1 MAALA
6 AVWRIEFATICLVHS
21 SLTAMPWRNHI
32 LYTSA
37 AEPGPAGSIVS
48 PVPGQVSLPR

>member
-32 LYTSA
+32 LCTSA